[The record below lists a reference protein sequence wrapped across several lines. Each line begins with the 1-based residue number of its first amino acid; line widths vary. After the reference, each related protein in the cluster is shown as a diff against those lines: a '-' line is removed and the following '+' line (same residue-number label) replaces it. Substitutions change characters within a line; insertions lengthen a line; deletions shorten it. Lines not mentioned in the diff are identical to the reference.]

1 MAALAATN
9 SATPSLQSTLLK
21 SRVQQARREADQAE
35 ANAENLRLQA
45 EEQDRVV
52 QQSRQRA
59 QSFEKQAQTTP
70 SAAPTTSQSSPT
82 TQLQSQTTYE
92 STLAG
97 VFSLAKP
104 ILKVDLSITQKS
116 VVNNSL
122 FTLAA
127 QTWASQASPSLA
139 LQKNYSQQAQ
149 TTPEKTTGR
158 FLNTSV

>member
-52 QQSRQRA
+52 QQARQRA
-59 QSFEKQAQTTP
+59 QSFEKQAQTAP
-70 SAAPTTSQSSPT
+70 SATPTATQQTT
-82 TQLQSQTTYE
+82 TQVQSQTTYE

-97 VFSLAKP
+97 VFNLAKP
-104 ILKVDLSITQKS
+104 ILAVDLSTTQKN

-158 FLNTSV
+158 LLNTSV

>member
-45 EEQDRVV
+45 EEQDRLV
-52 QQSRQRA
+52 QQARQRA
-59 QSFEKQAQTTP
+59 QNFEKQAQTAP
-70 SAAPTTSQSSPT
+70 SATPAASKQIT
-82 TQLQSQTTYE
+82 TQVKSEPTYE
-92 STLAG
+92 NTLAG
-97 VFSLAKP
+97 VFQLGKP
-104 ILKVDLSITQKS
+104 ILEVDLSNTQKNI
-116 VVNNSL
+116 VNGSL

-158 FLNTSV
+158 LLNTSA

>member
-45 EEQDRVV
+45 EEQDRLV
-52 QQSRQRA
+52 QQARQRA
-59 QSFEKQAQTTP
+59 QNFEKQAQTAP
-70 SAAPTTSQSSPT
+70 SATPAASKQTT
-82 TQLQSQTTYE
+82 TQVQSEPTYE
-92 STLAG
+92 NTLAG
-97 VFSLAKP
+97 VFQLGKP
-104 ILKVDLSITQKS
+104 ILEVDLSNTQKNI
-116 VVNNSL
+116 VNGSL
-122 FTLAA
+122 FTLAT

-139 LQKNYSQQAQ
+139 LQKNYGQQAQ

-158 FLNTSV
+158 LLNTSA

>member
-52 QQSRQRA
+52 QQARQRA
-59 QSFEKQAQTTP
+59 QSFEKQAQTAP
-70 SAAPTTSQSSPT
+70 SATPAAATQPTT
-82 TQLQSQTTYE
+82 TQVQSQPTYE
-92 STLAG
+92 NTLAS
-97 VFSLAKP
+97 VFELAKP
-104 ILKVDLSITQKS
+104 ILEIDLSNTQKNIVKS
-116 VVNNSL
+116 SL

-158 FLNTSV
+158 LLNTSA

>member
-1 MAALAATN
+1 MAALAATS

-35 ANAENLRLQA
+35 VNAENLRLQA

-52 QQSRQRA
+52 QQARQRV
-59 QSFEKQAQTTP
+59 QSFEKQAQTTS
-70 SAAPTTSQSSPT
+70 SATPTAAQPTT
-82 TQLQSQTTYE
+82 TQVQNQPTYE

-97 VFSLAKP
+97 VFSLAKS
-104 ILKVDLSITQKS
+104 ILAVDLSSTQKN

-127 QTWASQASPSLA
+127 ETWANSASPSLA
-139 LQKNYSQQAQ
+139 LQNYSKQVEV
-149 TTPEKTTGR
+149 TPEKTTGR
-158 FLNTSV
+158 VLNTSA